1 MRVIFSAVL
10 LAAILF
16 VSDLYAD
23 SSALL
28 ANSDFEQGHDGM
40 SWWTSHSSGSG
51 SVELN
56 SDYNNTPNGEW
67 SLKIASPE
75 GGKATQNFFAEP
87 GRRYSL
93 NGYIMSPY
101 DNPISGDGARA
112 CIRLI
117 WRDASGNQVGEVI
130 DSPASVSGPSAWQN
144 VSIDNVAAPE
154 GAMYGEFSFVLE
166 NASSGAAYFDNAYYI
181 LNPDFRED
189 EKSAF
194 ANINALSAQ
203 SVFNEAEPGGR
214 VGTPFPEED
223 SISGTLSENS
233 YSGSSGGG
241 SSNQAPEC
249 STAVVFL
256 SGLFLLFGLFKVK

>member
-16 VSDLYAD
+16 VSDIYAD

-40 SWWTSHSSGSG
+40 SWWASDSSGSG

-67 SLKIASPE
+67 SLKISSPE

-87 GRRYSL
+87 GRSYSL

-112 CIRLI
+112 CIRLV

-144 VSIDNVAAPE
+144 VSIDNVTAPE

-166 NASSGAAYFDNAYYI
+166 NASSGAAYFDNAYYV
-181 LNPDFRED
+181 LDPDLPEE
-189 EKSAF
+189 EKSPF
-194 ANINALSAQ
+194 ANINAPSAQ

-214 VGTPFPEED
+214 TGTPFSEED
-223 SISGTLSENS
+223 SGLGVLSDET
-233 YSGSSGGG
+233 YSGGGG
-241 SSNQAPEC
+241 SSQVPEC

-256 SGLFLLFGLFKVK
+256 SGLFLLFGLFKVR